1 MMARN
6 VKAKKIFALLGY
18 SSVGKDTIL
27 KQVLKDMDDVKP
39 IISTTTRPMRK
50 GETEGIEYYFID
62 DTEFF
67 RRGTDF
73 VEQRIYHTK
82 VKENGVEKDATWR
95 YGIER
100 IELEKDDYLIV
111 IVDSVGYKELKNYV
125 GNNKIVPI
133 FISASQEELKAR
145 ALARGDL
152 EAEVDRRL
160 KDDYERFMDFRV
172 RTVYHEVKNTN
183 GRLEEAIKEVEN
195 IITKHINEVK
205 EIKCKTKRKK

>member
-1 MMARN
+1 MSRN

-18 SSVGKDTIL
+18 MGVGKDTIL
-27 KQVLKDMDDVKP
+27 KQVLKDIDDVKP

-50 GETEGIEYYFID
+50 GETEGVEYYFID
-62 DTEFF
+62 DVEFF

-73 VEQRIYHTK
+73 VEQRIYNTK

-100 IELEKDDYLIV
+100 AELEKDDYLIV

-125 GNNKIVPI
+125 GNGKIVPI
-133 FISASQEELKAR
+133 FISAPQEELKAR

-152 EAEVDRRL
+152 EAEIDRRL

-172 RTVYHEVKNTN
+172 RTVYHEVKNGE

>member
-1 MMARN
+1 MSRN

-18 SSVGKDTIL
+18 MGVGKDTIL

-50 GETEGIEYYFID
+50 GETEGVEYYFID

-100 IELEKDDYLIV
+100 MELEKDDYLIV

-133 FISASQEELKAR
+133 FISAPQEELKAR

-205 EIKCKTKRKK
+205 EIKCKMKRKK

>member
-1 MMARN
+1 MSRITR
-6 VKAKKIFALLGY
+6 VKKLFCLLGY

-27 KQVLKDMDDVKP
+27 KQVLKDIDDVKP

-50 GETEGIEYYFID
+50 GETEGVEYYFID

-100 IELEKDDYLIV
+100 MELEKDDYLIV

-125 GNNKIVPI
+125 GNGKIVPI
-133 FISASQEELKAR
+133 FISAPQEELKAR

-152 EAEVDRRL
+152 EAEIDRRL

>member
-1 MMARN
+1 MSRN

-18 SSVGKDTIL
+18 MGVGKDTIL

-50 GETEGIEYYFID
+50 GETEGVEYYFID
-62 DTEFF
+62 DKTFMEK
-67 RRGTDF
+67 GTDF

-82 VKENGVEKDATWR
+82 VKENGVEKNATWR

-100 IELEKDDYLIV
+100 MELEKDDYLIV

-133 FISASQEELKAR
+133 FISAPQEELKAR

-205 EIKCKTKRKK
+205 EIKCKRTKKK

>member
-1 MMARN
+1 MSRN

-27 KQVLKDMDDVKP
+27 KQVLKDIDDVKP

-50 GETEGIEYYFID
+50 GETEGVEYYFID

-100 IELEKDDYLIV
+100 MELEKDDYLIV

-133 FISASQEELKAR
+133 FISAPQEELKAR

-152 EAEVDRRL
+152 EAEIDRRL

-172 RTVYHEVKNTN
+172 RTVYHEVKNGE

>member
-1 MMARN
+1 MSRN

-18 SSVGKDTIL
+18 MSVGKDTIL
-27 KQVLKDMDDVKP
+27 KQVLKDIDDVKP

-50 GETEGIEYYFID
+50 GETEGVEYYFID

-82 VKENGVEKDATWR
+82 VKENGVEKNATWR

-100 IELEKDDYLIV
+100 AELEKDDYLIV

-133 FISASQEELKAR
+133 FISAPQEELKAR

-172 RTVYHEVKNTN
+172 RTVYHEVKNGE
-183 GRLEEAIKEVEN
+183 GRLEEAIKEVEG

>member
-1 MMARN
+1 MSRN

-18 SSVGKDTIL
+18 MGVGKDTIL

-50 GETEGIEYYFID
+50 GETEGVEYYFID

-82 VKENGVEKDATWR
+82 VKENGVEKEATWR

-100 IELEKDDYLIV
+100 MELEKDDYLIV

-133 FISASQEELKAR
+133 FISAPQEELKAR

-172 RTVYHEVKNTN
+172 RTVYHEVKNGE
-183 GRLEEAIKEVEN
+183 GRLEEAIKEVEG

>member
-1 MMARN
+1 MSRN

-50 GETEGIEYYFID
+50 GETEGVEYYFID

-100 IELEKDDYLIV
+100 AELEKDDYLIV

-125 GNNKIVPI
+125 GNGRIVPI
-133 FISASQEELKAR
+133 FISAPKEELKAR

-172 RTVYHEVKNTN
+172 RTVYHEVKNGE
-183 GRLEEAIKEVEN
+183 GRLEEAIKEVEG

-205 EIKCKTKRKK
+205 EVKCKAKRKK

>member
-1 MMARN
+1 MSRN

-18 SSVGKDTIL
+18 MGVGKDTIL

-50 GETEGIEYYFID
+50 GETEGVEYYFID

-100 IELEKDDYLIV
+100 AELEKDDYLIV

-125 GNNKIVPI
+125 GNGKIVPI
-133 FISASQEELKAR
+133 FISAPQEELKAR

>member
-1 MMARN
+1 MSRN

-50 GETEGIEYYFID
+50 GETEGVEYYFID

-82 VKENGVEKDATWR
+82 VKENGIEKDATWR

-100 IELEKDDYLIV
+100 AELEKDDYLIV

-133 FISASQEELKAR
+133 FISAPQEELKAR

-205 EIKCKTKRKK
+205 EIKCKTRRKK

>member
-1 MMARN
+1 MSRN

-18 SSVGKDTIL
+18 MGVGKDTIL

-50 GETEGIEYYFID
+50 GETEGVEYYFID

-100 IELEKDDYLIV
+100 MELEKDDYLIV

-133 FISASQEELKAR
+133 FISAPQKELKAR

-172 RTVYHEVKNTN
+172 RTVYHEVKNGE
-183 GRLEEAIKEVEN
+183 GRLEEAIKEVEG

>member
-1 MMARN
+1 MSRN

-18 SSVGKDTIL
+18 MGVGKDTIL
-27 KQVLKDMDDVKP
+27 KQVLKDMNDVKP
-39 IISTTTRPMRK
+39 IVSTTTRPMRK
-50 GETEGIEYYFID
+50 GETEGVEYYFID

-100 IELEKDDYLIV
+100 AELEKDDYLIV

-125 GNNKIVPI
+125 GNGRIVPI
-133 FISASQEELKAR
+133 FISAPQEELKAR

-172 RTVYHEVKNTN
+172 RTVYHEVKNGE
-183 GRLEEAIKEVEN
+183 GRLEEAIKEVEG

-205 EIKCKTKRKK
+205 EIKCKRIKKK

>member
-1 MMARN
+1 MSRN

-18 SSVGKDTIL
+18 MGVGKDTIL

-50 GETEGIEYYFID
+50 GEIEGVEYYFID

-100 IELEKDDYLIV
+100 AELEKDDYLIV

-133 FISASQEELKAR
+133 FISAPQEELKAR

-183 GRLEEAIKEVEN
+183 GRLEEAIKEVEG

-205 EIKCKTKRKK
+205 EVKCKAKRKK

>member
-1 MMARN
+1 MSRN

-50 GETEGIEYYFID
+50 GETEGVEYYFID

-82 VKENGVEKDATWR
+82 VKENGVEKEATWR

-100 IELEKDDYLIV
+100 AELEKDDYLIV

-125 GNNKIVPI
+125 GNGRIVPI
-133 FISASQEELKAR
+133 FISAPKEELKAR

-172 RTVYHEVKNTN
+172 RTVYHEVKNGE

>member
-1 MMARN
+1 MSRN

-50 GETEGIEYYFID
+50 GETEGVEYYFID

-73 VEQRIYHTK
+73 VEQRIYYTK

-100 IELEKDDYLIV
+100 AELEKDDYLIV

-125 GNNKIVPI
+125 GNGRIVPI
-133 FISASQEELKAR
+133 FISAPKEELKAR

-172 RTVYHEVKNTN
+172 RTVYHEVKNGE
-183 GRLEEAIKEVEN
+183 GRLEEAIKEVEG

-205 EIKCKTKRKK
+205 EVKCKAKRKK

>member
-1 MMARN
+1 MSRN

-18 SSVGKDTIL
+18 MGVGKDTIL

-50 GETEGIEYYFID
+50 GETEGVEYYFID

-82 VKENGVEKDATWR
+82 VKENGIEKDATWR

-100 IELEKDDYLIV
+100 MELEKDDYLIV

-133 FISASQEELKAR
+133 FISAPQEELKAR

-205 EIKCKTKRKK
+205 EVKCKAKRKK

>member
-1 MMARN
+1 MSRN

-18 SSVGKDTIL
+18 MGVGKDTIL
-27 KQVLKDMDDVKP
+27 KQVLKDIDDVKP

-50 GETEGIEYYFID
+50 GETEGVEYYFID

-100 IELEKDDYLIV
+100 MELEKDDYLIV

-133 FISASQEELKAR
+133 FISAPQEELKAR

-172 RTVYHEVKNTN
+172 RTVYHEVKNGE

-205 EIKCKTKRKK
+205 EVKCKAKRKK

>member
-1 MMARN
+1 MSRN

-18 SSVGKDTIL
+18 MGVGKDTIL
-27 KQVLKDMDDVKP
+27 KQVLKDMDDVRP

-50 GETEGIEYYFID
+50 GETEGVEYYFID

-100 IELEKDDYLIV
+100 MELEKDDYLIV

-133 FISASQEELKAR
+133 FISAPQEELKAR

-172 RTVYHEVKNTN
+172 RTVYHEVKNGE
-183 GRLEEAIKEVEN
+183 GRLEEAIKEVEG

>member
-1 MMARN
+1 MSRN

-18 SSVGKDTIL
+18 MGVGKDTIL

-50 GETEGIEYYFID
+50 GETEGVEYYFID

-82 VKENGVEKDATWR
+82 VKENGVEKNATWR

-100 IELEKDDYLIV
+100 MELEKDDYLIV

-133 FISASQEELKAR
+133 FISAPQEELKAR

-172 RTVYHEVKNTN
+172 RTVYHEVKNGE
-183 GRLEEAIKEVEN
+183 GRLEEAIKEVEG

-205 EIKCKTKRKK
+205 EVKCKAKRKK

>member
-1 MMARN
+1 MSRITR
-6 VKAKKIFALLGY
+6 VKKLFCLLGY

-27 KQVLKDMDDVKP
+27 KQVLKDIDDVKP

-50 GETEGIEYYFID
+50 GETEGVEYYFID
-62 DTEFF
+62 DVEFF

-82 VKENGVEKDATWR
+82 VKENGVEKNATWR

-100 IELEKDDYLIV
+100 AELEKDDYLIV

-125 GNNKIVPI
+125 GNGRIVPI
-133 FISASQEELKAR
+133 FISAPQEELKAR

-172 RTVYHEVKNTN
+172 RTVYHEVKNGE
-183 GRLEEAIKEVEN
+183 GRLEEAIKEVEK

-205 EIKCKTKRKK
+205 EIKCKMKRKK

>member
-1 MMARN
+1 MSRN

-50 GETEGIEYYFID
+50 GETEGVEYYFID

-82 VKENGVEKDATWR
+82 VKENGVEKEATWR

-100 IELEKDDYLIV
+100 AELEKDDYLIV

-125 GNNKIVPI
+125 GNGRIVPI
-133 FISASQEELKAR
+133 FISAPQEELRTR

-172 RTVYHEVKNTN
+172 RTVYHEVKNGE

-205 EIKCKTKRKK
+205 EIKCKMKRKK

>member
-1 MMARN
+1 MSRN
-6 VKAKKIFALLGY
+6 VRAKKIFALLGY

-50 GETEGIEYYFID
+50 GETEGVEYYFID

-82 VKENGVEKDATWR
+82 VKENGVEKNATWR

-100 IELEKDDYLIV
+100 MELEKDDYLIV

-133 FISASQEELKAR
+133 FISAPQEELKAR

-205 EIKCKTKRKK
+205 EIKCKRTKKK

>member
-1 MMARN
+1 MSRN

-50 GETEGIEYYFID
+50 GETEGVEYYFID

-82 VKENGVEKDATWR
+82 VKENGVEKEATWR

-100 IELEKDDYLIV
+100 AELEKDDYLIV

-125 GNNKIVPI
+125 GNGRIVPI
-133 FISASQEELKAR
+133 FISAPQEELRTR

-172 RTVYHEVKNTN
+172 RTVYHEVKNGE
-183 GRLEEAIKEVEN
+183 GRLEEAIKEVEG

-205 EIKCKTKRKK
+205 EVKCKAKRKK

>member
-1 MMARN
+1 MSRITR
-6 VKAKKIFALLGY
+6 VKKLFCLLGY

-50 GETEGIEYYFID
+50 GETEGVEYYFID

-100 IELEKDDYLIV
+100 MELEKDDYLIV

-133 FISASQEELKAR
+133 FISAPQEELKAR

>member
-1 MMARN
+1 MSRN

-18 SSVGKDTIL
+18 MGVGKDTIL

-50 GETEGIEYYFID
+50 GETEGVEYYFID

-100 IELEKDDYLIV
+100 AELEKDDYLIV
-111 IVDSVGYKELKNYV
+111 IVDSIGYKELKNYV

-133 FISASQEELKAR
+133 FISAPQEELKAR

-172 RTVYHEVKNTN
+172 RTVYHEVKNGE

-205 EIKCKTKRKK
+205 EIKCKMKRKK

>member
-1 MMARN
+1 MSRN
-6 VKAKKIFALLGY
+6 VRAKKIFALLGY
-18 SSVGKDTIL
+18 MGVGKDTIL
-27 KQVLKDMDDVKP
+27 KQVLKDIDDVKP

-50 GETEGIEYYFID
+50 GETEGVEYYFID

-100 IELEKDDYLIV
+100 MELEKDDYLIV

-133 FISASQEELKAR
+133 FISAPQEELKAR

-172 RTVYHEVKNTN
+172 RTVYHEVKNGE

>member
-1 MMARN
+1 MSRN

-50 GETEGIEYYFID
+50 GETEGVEYYFID

-100 IELEKDDYLIV
+100 AELEKDDYLIV

-133 FISASQEELKAR
+133 FISAPQEELKAR

-172 RTVYHEVKNTN
+172 RTVYHEVKNGE
-183 GRLEEAIKEVEN
+183 GRLEEAIKEVEG

-205 EIKCKTKRKK
+205 EVKCKAKRKK

>member
-1 MMARN
+1 MSRN

-18 SSVGKDTIL
+18 MGVGKDTIL

-50 GETEGIEYYFID
+50 GETEGVEYYFID

-100 IELEKDDYLIV
+100 MELEKDDYLIV

-125 GNNKIVPI
+125 GNGRIVPI
-133 FISASQEELKAR
+133 FISAPQEELKAR

-172 RTVYHEVKNTN
+172 RTVYHEVKNGE
-183 GRLEEAIKEVEN
+183 GRLEEAIKEVEG

-205 EIKCKTKRKK
+205 EIKCKRTKKK

>member
-1 MMARN
+1 MSRN

-18 SSVGKDTIL
+18 MGVGKDTIL

-50 GETEGIEYYFID
+50 GETEGVEYYFID

-82 VKENGVEKDATWR
+82 VKENGVEKNATWR

-100 IELEKDDYLIV
+100 MELEKDDYLIV

-133 FISASQEELKAR
+133 FISAPQEELKAR

-160 KDDYERFMDFRV
+160 KDDYERFMNFRV

>member
-1 MMARN
+1 MSRN

-50 GETEGIEYYFID
+50 GETEGVEYYFID

-82 VKENGVEKDATWR
+82 VKENGVEKEATWR

-100 IELEKDDYLIV
+100 AELEKDDYLIV

-133 FISASQEELKAR
+133 FISAPQEELKAR

-172 RTVYHEVKNTN
+172 RTVYHEVKNGE

>member
-1 MMARN
+1 MSRN
-6 VKAKKIFALLGY
+6 VKAKKIFCLMGF
-18 SSVGKDTIL
+18 SSSGKDTIL

-50 GETEGIEYYFID
+50 GETEGVEYYFID

-100 IELEKDDYLIV
+100 MELEKDDYLIV

-133 FISASQEELKAR
+133 FISAPQEELKAR

>member
-1 MMARN
+1 MSRN

-50 GETEGIEYYFID
+50 GETEGVEYYFID

-82 VKENGVEKDATWR
+82 VKENGVEKDTTWR

-100 IELEKDDYLIV
+100 MELEKDDYLIV

-133 FISASQEELKAR
+133 FISAPQEELKAR

-172 RTVYHEVKNTN
+172 RTVYHEVKNGE

-205 EIKCKTKRKK
+205 EIKCKMKRKK

>member
-1 MMARN
+1 MSRN

-50 GETEGIEYYFID
+50 GETEGVEYYFID

-82 VKENGVEKDATWR
+82 VKENGVEKNATWR

-100 IELEKDDYLIV
+100 MELEKDDYLIV

-133 FISASQEELKAR
+133 FISAPQEELKAR

-205 EIKCKTKRKK
+205 EIKCKRTKKK

>member
-1 MMARN
+1 MSRN

-18 SSVGKDTIL
+18 MGVGKDTIL

-50 GETEGIEYYFID
+50 GETEGVEYYFID

-82 VKENGVEKDATWR
+82 VKENGVEKEATWR

-100 IELEKDDYLIV
+100 AELEKDDYLIV

-133 FISASQEELKAR
+133 FISAPQEELKAR

-183 GRLEEAIKEVEN
+183 GRLEEAIKEVEG

-205 EIKCKTKRKK
+205 EVKCKAKRKK

>member
-1 MMARN
+1 MSRN

-18 SSVGKDTIL
+18 MGVGKDTIL
-27 KQVLKDMDDVKP
+27 KQVLKDIDDVKP

-50 GETEGIEYYFID
+50 GETEGVEYYFID

-100 IELEKDDYLIV
+100 MELEKDDYLIV
-111 IVDSVGYKELKNYV
+111 IVDSVGYKELKDYV
-125 GNNKIVPI
+125 GNGRIVPI
-133 FISASQEELKAR
+133 FISAPQEELKAR

-152 EAEVDRRL
+152 EAEIDRRL

-172 RTVYHEVKNTN
+172 RTVYHEVKNGE

-205 EIKCKTKRKK
+205 EVKCKMKRKK

>member
-1 MMARN
+1 MSRN

-50 GETEGIEYYFID
+50 GETEGVEYYFID

-82 VKENGVEKDATWR
+82 VKENGVEKEATWR

-100 IELEKDDYLIV
+100 AELEKDDYLIV

-125 GNNKIVPI
+125 GNGRIVPI
-133 FISASQEELKAR
+133 FISAPQEELKAR

-172 RTVYHEVKNTN
+172 RTVYHEVKNGE

-195 IITKHINEVK
+195 IITKNITEVK
-205 EIKCKTKRKK
+205 

>member
-1 MMARN
+1 MSRN

-50 GETEGIEYYFID
+50 GETEGVEYYFID

-82 VKENGVEKDATWR
+82 VKENGVEKDATWK

-100 IELEKDDYLIV
+100 AELEKDDYLIV

-125 GNNKIVPI
+125 GNGRIVPI
-133 FISASQEELKAR
+133 FISAPQEELRTR

-172 RTVYHEVKNTN
+172 RTVYHEVKNGE
-183 GRLEEAIKEVEN
+183 GRLEEAIKEVEG

>member
-1 MMARN
+1 MSRN

-50 GETEGIEYYFID
+50 GETEGVEYYFID

-82 VKENGVEKDATWR
+82 VKENGVEKNATWR

-100 IELEKDDYLIV
+100 MELEKDDYLIV

-133 FISASQEELKAR
+133 FISAPQEELKAR

-172 RTVYHEVKNTN
+172 RTVYHEVKNRE

>member
-1 MMARN
+1 MSRN

-18 SSVGKDTIL
+18 MGVGKDTIL

-50 GETEGIEYYFID
+50 GETEGVEYYFID

-82 VKENGVEKDATWR
+82 VKENGVEKEATWR

-100 IELEKDDYLIV
+100 MELEKDDYLIV

-133 FISASQEELKAR
+133 FISAPQEELKAR